1 MTRAGNSCY
10 NQSFVSHESE
20 SSLEVETVKKIA
32 IKSSIDH
39 NTIESRLTNSPIAEY
54 SNENSVPISP
64 LDSLEP
70 TFRCIPDIIGEDHI
84 KEEVL
89 KTNNWTKTFKNLI
102 GNPDANL
109 NLSISDGQGE
119 ISSYLD
125 DIKLD
130 KLDTLSR
137 QMVQSLEPQST
148 ERGEVLDMTDSLN
161 S

>member
-1 MTRAGNSCY
+1 M
-10 NQSFVSHESE
+10 
-20 SSLEVETVKKIA
+20 
-32 IKSSIDH
+32 
-39 NTIESRLTNSPIAEY
+39 
-54 SNENSVPISP
+54 
-64 LDSLEP
+64 
-70 TFRCIPDIIGEDHI
+70 
-84 KEEVL
+84 L

-137 QMVQSLEPQST
+137 QMVQSLEP
-148 ERGEVLDMTDSLN
+148 
-161 S
+161 